1 MENNIPASINEFVNY
16 VEKLTD
22 NELFNWAT
30 ACNKVREVGVFDC
43 NTIYGQV
50 SLKIRANS
58 MKNPYYIIFDMCTI
72 VADELMS
79 RFVNFRFKRDFYVNL
94 YDLYNPEDI

>member
-1 MENNIPASINEFVNY
+1 
-16 VEKLTD
+16 
-22 NELFNWAT
+22 
-30 ACNKVREVGVFDC
+30 
-43 NTIYGQV
+43 
-50 SLKIRANS
+50 
-58 MKNPYYIIFDMCTI
+58 MCTI